1 MTEEFLSINPSQT
14 YVGLQAAS
22 VATNQQNKTDSE
34 KLLSLIFDV
43 IILITMFLCF
53 FALSTNM
60 TANLYEQSKEI
71 GVLRSI
77 GLTKTR
83 IKLLYFYEA
92 FVLVFASC
100 LLGILVGC
108 VMGYSV
114 CLQQNLLAQMT
125 LTFNFPWTQ
134 LLIIVGCSIL
144 CAFLSTFSP
153 TTQLT
158 KH

>member
-1 MTEEFLSINPSQT
+1 
-14 YVGLQAAS
+14 
-22 VATNQQNKTDSE
+22 
-34 KLLSLIFDV
+34 
-43 IILITMFLCF
+43 MFLCF

-77 GLTKTR
+77 GMTKNR
-83 IKLLYFYEA
+83 IKVLYFYEA

-114 CLQQNLLAQMT
+114 CLQQNLIAQMT
-125 LTFNFPWTQ
+125 LAFNFPW
-134 LLIIVGCSIL
+134 V
-144 CAFLSTFSP
+144 
-153 TTQLT
+153 
-158 KH
+158 